1 MSTFVYLQKER
12 ERSLLRRHPW
22 VFSKA
27 IENVKGKPNNGAPVE
42 VFSNDGR
49 WLARGAWSPES
60 QIRIRVWTFTRSEQ
74 IDTDFFVRR
83 LAAAQAGRQTLIEQQ
98 GLSAYRLVAAES
110 DGLPGIIIDR
120 YNDFLVCQLLSAGA
134 EFHKKQLFDALKQL
148 FPECSLYERSDVP
161 VRKKEGLSERHG
173 VVYGETP
180 PDELVIE
187 ENNGVKIAIDIKTG
201 HKTGFYLDQRDNR
214 AIAGRYAKGRKVL
227 NCFCYTGGFGVYA
240 LQGGASEVVN
250 VDVSEPALALARR
263 NAELNQLDLSKAQF
277 LKQDV
282 FKMLR
287 ECRERG
293 DKFDMIV
300 LDPPKFAESKTQFE
314 GACRGY
320 KDINLLACQLLNP
333 NGILLTFSCSGLMT
347 SDLFQKVVADAA
359 LDAGREAQIIERMG
373 QAADHPISVAYPEGF
388 YLKGLVVRVI

>member
-74 IDTDFFVRR
+74 LDTDFFVRR

-263 NAELNQLDLSKAQF
+263 NAELNQLDLGKAQF

-300 LDPPKFAESKTQFE
+300 LDPPKFAESKTQLE

-388 YLKGLVVRVI
+388 YLKGLVVRVL

>member
-74 IDTDFFVRR
+74 LDTDFFVRR

-214 AIAGRYAKGRKVL
+214 AIAGRYAKGRKIL

-263 NAELNQLDLSKAQF
+263 NAELNQLDLTKAQF

-300 LDPPKFAESKTQFE
+300 LDPPKFAESKTQLE

-388 YLKGLVVRVI
+388 YLKGLVVRVL

>member
-83 LAAAQAGRQTLIEQQ
+83 LAAAQAGRQSLIEQQ

-161 VRKKEGLSERHG
+161 VRKKEGLSERQG

-250 VDVSEPALALARR
+250 VDVSDPALALARR
-263 NAELNQLDLSKAQF
+263 NAELNQLDQGKAQF

-300 LDPPKFAESKTQFE
+300 LDPPKFAESKTQLE

-388 YLKGLVVRVI
+388 YLKGLVVRVL

>member
-27 IENVKGKPNNGAPVE
+27 IENVKGKVAPGAPVE
-42 VFSNDGR
+42 IFSHDGR

-60 QIRIRVWTFTRSEQ
+60 QIRVRIWTFTRSEQ

-83 LAAAQAGRQTLIEQQ
+83 LSAAQQGRQELIAEQ

-120 YNDFLVCQLLSAGA
+120 YNNFLVCQLLSAGA
-134 EFHKKQLFDALKQL
+134 EYHKQQLFDALKQL
-148 FPECSLYERSDVP
+148 FPECSLYERSDVA

-173 VVYGETP
+173 VVYGELP

-187 ENNGVKIAIDIKTG
+187 ENNGVKIIVDIKTG

-227 NCFCYTGGFGVYA
+227 NCFCYTGAFGVCA
-240 LQGGASEVVN
+240 LRGGATEVVN
-250 VDVSEPALALARR
+250 VDVSEPALAIARR
-263 NAELNQLDLSKAQF
+263 NAEVNALDLSHAQF
-277 LKQDV
+277 HKQDV
-282 FKMLR
+282 FKLLR
-287 ECRERG
+287 DCRERG
-293 DKFDMIV
+293 EKFDMIV
-300 LDPPKFAESKTQFE
+300 LDPPKFAESKAQLD

-347 SDLFQKVVADAA
+347 SELFQKIVADAA
-359 LDAGREAQIIERMG
+359 LDAGREAQILERMS
-373 QAADHPISVAYPEGF
+373 QAADHPIGTAYPEGF
-388 YLKGLVVRVI
+388 YLKGLVVRVL

>member
-22 VFSKA
+22 IFSKA

-83 LAAAQAGRQTLIEQQ
+83 LSAAQAGRQTLIQRQ

-120 YNDFLVCQLLSAGA
+120 YNNFLVCQLLSAGA

-161 VRKKEGLSERHG
+161 VRKKEGLTERHG

-180 PDELVIE
+180 PDEVVIE
-187 ENNGVKIAIDIKTG
+187 ENHGVKIGIDIKTG

-214 AIAGRYAKGRKVL
+214 AIAGRYAEGRRVL
-227 NCFCYTGGFGVYA
+227 NCFCYTGSFGVYA
-240 LQGGASEVVN
+240 LQGGATEVVN

-263 NAELNQLDLSKAQF
+263 NVELNGLDLSRAEF

-287 ECRERG
+287 DCRERG
-293 DKFDMIV
+293 EKFDMIV
-300 LDPPKFAESKTQFE
+300 LDPPKFAESKSQLD

-320 KDINLLACQLLNP
+320 KDINHLACQLLNP

-347 SDLFQKVVADAA
+347 AELFQKVVADAA
-359 LDAGREAQIIERMG
+359 LDAGREAQILERMS

-388 YLKGLVVRVI
+388 YLKGLVLRVL

>member
-22 VFSKA
+22 IFSKA

-83 LAAAQAGRQTLIEQQ
+83 LSAAQAGRQTLIQQQ

-161 VRKKEGLSERHG
+161 VRKKEGLTERHG

-180 PDELVIE
+180 PDEVVIE
-187 ENNGVKIAIDIKTG
+187 ENHGVKIGIDIKTG

-214 AIAGRYAKGRKVL
+214 AIAGRYAEGRRVL
-227 NCFCYTGGFGVYA
+227 NCFCYTGSFGVYA
-240 LQGGASEVVN
+240 LQGGATEVVN

-263 NAELNQLDLSKAQF
+263 NVELNGLDLSHAQF

-287 ECRERG
+287 DCRERG
-293 DKFDMIV
+293 EKFDMIV
-300 LDPPKFAESKTQFE
+300 LDPPKFAESKSQLD

-320 KDINLLACQLLNP
+320 KDINHLACQLLNP
-333 NGILLTFSCSGLMT
+333 NGILMTFSCSGLMT
-347 SDLFQKVVADAA
+347 AELFQKVVADAA
-359 LDAGREAQIIERMG
+359 LDAGREAQILERMS

-388 YLKGLVVRVI
+388 YLKGLVLRVL

>member
-83 LAAAQAGRQTLIEQQ
+83 LAAAQAGRQSLIEQQ

-161 VRKKEGLSERHG
+161 VRKKEGLSERQG

-250 VDVSEPALALARR
+250 VDVSDPALALARR
-263 NAELNQLDLSKAQF
+263 NAELNQLDLGKAQF

-300 LDPPKFAESKTQFE
+300 LDPPKFAESKTQLE

-388 YLKGLVVRVI
+388 YLKGLVVRVL

>member
-1 MSTFVYLQKER
+1 MSTFIYLQKER

-27 IENVKGKPNNGAPVE
+27 IENVKGKVAPGAPVE
-42 VFSNDGR
+42 IFSNDGR

-60 QIRIRVWTFTRSEQ
+60 QIRVRVWTFTRSEQ

-83 LAAAQAGRQTLIEQQ
+83 LSAAQLGRQELIAEQ

-120 YNDFLVCQLLSAGA
+120 YNNFLVCQLLSAGA
-134 EFHKKQLFDALKQL
+134 EYHKQQLFDALKEL
-148 FPECSLYERSDVP
+148 FPECSLYERSDVA
-161 VRKKEGLSERHG
+161 VRKKEGLAERHG
-173 VVYGETP
+173 VVYGELP

-187 ENNGVKIAIDIKTG
+187 ENNGVKIIVDIKTG

-227 NCFCYTGGFGVYA
+227 NCFCYTGAFGVYA
-240 LQGGASEVVN
+240 LRGGATEVVN
-250 VDVSEPALALARR
+250 VDVSEPALAIARR
-263 NAELNQLDLSKAQF
+263 NAEVNALDLSHAQF
-277 LKQDV
+277 HKQDV
-282 FKMLR
+282 FKLLR
-287 ECRERG
+287 DCRERG
-293 DKFDMIV
+293 EKFDMIV
-300 LDPPKFAESKTQFE
+300 LDPPKFAESKAQLD

-333 NGILLTFSCSGLMT
+333 NGILLTFSCPGLMT
-347 SDLFQKVVADAA
+347 SDLFQKIVGDAA
-359 LDAGREAQIIERMG
+359 LDAGREAQILERMS
-373 QAADHPISVAYPEGF
+373 QAADHPISTAYPEGF
-388 YLKGLVVRVI
+388 YLKGLVVRVL

>member
-83 LAAAQAGRQTLIEQQ
+83 LAAAQAGRQSLIEQQ

-161 VRKKEGLSERHG
+161 VRKKEGLSERQG

-300 LDPPKFAESKTQFE
+300 LDPPKFAESKTQLE

-388 YLKGLVVRVI
+388 YLKGLVVRVL

>member
-83 LAAAQAGRQTLIEQQ
+83 LAAAQAGRQSLIEQQ

-161 VRKKEGLSERHG
+161 VRKKEGLSERQG

-250 VDVSEPALALARR
+250 VDVSDPALALARR
-263 NAELNQLDLSKAQF
+263 NAELNQLDLGKAQF

-287 ECRERG
+287 ECRERD

-300 LDPPKFAESKTQFE
+300 LDPPKFAESKTQLE

-388 YLKGLVVRVI
+388 YLKGLVVRVL

>member
-22 VFSKA
+22 FFSKA
-27 IENVKGKPNNGAPVE
+27 IENVKGKVAPGAPVE
-42 VFSNDGR
+42 IFSHDGR

-60 QIRIRVWTFTRSEQ
+60 QIRVRIWTFTRSEQ

-83 LAAAQAGRQTLIEQQ
+83 LSAAQQGREMLIAEQ

-120 YNDFLVCQLLSAGA
+120 YNNFLVCQLLSAGA
-134 EFHKKQLFDALKQL
+134 EYHKQQLFDALKEL
-148 FPECSLYERSDVP
+148 FPECSLYERSDVA
-161 VRKKEGLSERHG
+161 VRKKEGLAERHG
-173 VVYGETP
+173 VVYGELP

-187 ENNGVKIAIDIKTG
+187 ENNGVKIIVDIKTG

-227 NCFCYTGGFGVYA
+227 NCFCYTGAFGVYA
-240 LQGGASEVVN
+240 LRGGATEVVN
-250 VDVSEPALALARR
+250 VDVSEPALAIARR
-263 NAELNQLDLSKAQF
+263 NAEVNALDLSHAQF
-277 LKQDV
+277 HKQDV
-282 FKMLR
+282 FKLLR
-287 ECRERG
+287 DCRERG
-293 DKFDMIV
+293 EKFDMIV
-300 LDPPKFAESKTQFE
+300 LDPPKFAESKAQLD

-347 SDLFQKVVADAA
+347 SDLFQKIVADAA
-359 LDAGREAQIIERMG
+359 LDAGREAQILERMS
-373 QAADHPISVAYPEGF
+373 QAADHPISTAYPEGF
-388 YLKGLVVRVI
+388 YLKGLVVRVL

>member
-83 LAAAQAGRQTLIEQQ
+83 LAAAHAGRQTLIEQQ

-214 AIAGRYAKGRKVL
+214 AIAGRYAKGRRVL

-300 LDPPKFAESKTQFE
+300 LDPPKFAESKTQLE

-388 YLKGLVVRVI
+388 YLKGLVVRVL

>member
-60 QIRIRVWTFTRSEQ
+60 QIRIRIWTFTRSEQ
-74 IDTDFFVRR
+74 LDTDFFVRR
-83 LAAAQAGRQTLIEQQ
+83 LTAAQAGRQSLIELQ

-120 YNDFLVCQLLSAGA
+120 YNNFLVCQLLSAGA
-134 EFHKKQLFDALKQL
+134 ECHKKQLFDALKQL

-227 NCFCYTGGFGVYA
+227 NCFSYTGSFGVYA

-263 NAELNQLDLSKAQF
+263 NAELNHLDLSKAQF

-300 LDPPKFAESKTQFE
+300 LDPPKFAESKTQLE

-347 SDLFQKVVADAA
+347 SELFQKVVADAA
-359 LDAGREAQIIERMG
+359 LDAGREAQIIERMS

-388 YLKGLVVRVI
+388 YLKGLVVRVL